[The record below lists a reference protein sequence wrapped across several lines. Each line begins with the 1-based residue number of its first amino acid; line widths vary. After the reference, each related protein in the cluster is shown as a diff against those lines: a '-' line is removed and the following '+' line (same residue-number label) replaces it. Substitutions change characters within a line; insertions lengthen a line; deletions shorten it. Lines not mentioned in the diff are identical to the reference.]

1 MPTIAEIIAWKF
13 NSQSGMMTQDG
24 VITEFPG
31 GIPSQADQDLWR
43 NEYIAKFGDVSIW
56 EIHNNRREAYPNIGD
71 QLDSLYHAGVFPED
85 MTAKI
90 KAIKDKY
97 PKE

>member
-1 MPTIAEIIAWKF
+1 MISIAEIIAWKF
-13 NSQSGMMTQDG
+13 SGQEGMCTSND
-24 VITEFPG
+24 IIRKFPG